1 MYALLVV
8 SLTLPVAQ
16 PAAKHETDNPLYKN
30 LLETGLPVGN
40 KMTVKFP
47 TPTMPDGLPADKQKA
62 IIQKLIGNDY
72 IYEEFTR
79 NAVVAPQLVKIFD
92 HKGGEPKAP
101 VRGVDVWFVAHGDFK
116 LLEDDKFLDRLV
128 NAGKGD
134 GKGRALTKDELAKR
148 KITIKDEKREGYG
161 HIEFDFLEKVRLSA
175 TGHAM
180 WSRTNES
187 VVAAAEIDPR
197 FQKDADFPNRW
208 RPIVKMAGQVKVGD
222 PQPWHGAAMYLKIT
236 KLAAPAGAM
245 FIEQHIVFVEPEGW
259 FEGANLLRSKL
270 PPAVQ
275 NNVRNM
281 RKEFQKKK

>member
-1 MYALLVV
+1 
-8 SLTLPVAQ
+8 
-16 PAAKHETDNPLYKN
+16 
-30 LLETGLPVGN
+30 
-40 KMTVKFP
+40 
-47 TPTMPDGLPADKQKA
+47 MPDGLPADKQKA